1 MITIKNQNLIKQI
14 FSSFALYDLQT
25 QFHELKNK
33 ISDNIR
39 LEILSYNKIFKSI
52 GRSKVIF
59 TEVDNKIL
67 PPAILPCGNLLSA
80 SRDGTLRY
88 WDKEKGIYIYI

>member
-1 MITIKNQNLIKQI
+1 MITFKNQNLIKLI

-33 ISDNIR
+33 IINMTR
-39 LEILSYNKIFKSI
+39 FKILSYDKIFKSM

-59 TEVDNKIL
+59 TEVDNRIL
-67 PPAILPCGNLLSA
+67 PPAILPSGSLLSA
-80 SRDGTLRY
+80 SRDGIIRF
-88 WDKEKGIYIYI
+88 WDKDKGIYI